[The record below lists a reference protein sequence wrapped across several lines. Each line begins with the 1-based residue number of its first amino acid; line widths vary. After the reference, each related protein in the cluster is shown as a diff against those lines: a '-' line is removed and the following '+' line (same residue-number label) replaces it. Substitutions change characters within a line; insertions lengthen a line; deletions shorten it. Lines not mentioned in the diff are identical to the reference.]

1 MSNRVN
7 SKWMLVLMFAPL
19 LMGNQGCSQSFEPV
33 GGTQSTRN
41 TTNGPAGGETPLGGS
56 NPGTGGGTTNPV
68 SGDSGSGGTTPPSSS
83 PTITP
88 ELKAAF
94 RSLHQ
99 YPVRIAT
106 PPPPGTFDYGAVNLV
121 GFKSQYDPN
130 ENVAGCASGALANTS
145 CAFPWTTS
153 GSVGLSFT
161 ESLINYNVP
170 SAFRFFVTSG
180 STDVR
185 MTGYAAQR
193 TAIVFAIRMG
203 RAPSRTA
210 AVTAA
215 EYSSIQSSERV
226 DTSFAR
232 LSNGEEILV
241 AHDGGGTVRF
251 LSGRT
256 NTNGGWIFIRQL
268 PIASVPAGYT
278 VAPTLYD
285 IQLAVVSDKAAF
297 INHYKSLTF
306 DSSGDPQ

>member
-7 SKWMLVLMFAPL
+7 SKWMLMLLFAPL

-33 GGTQSTRN
+33 EGTQSTRN
-41 TTNGPAGGETPLGGS
+41 TATGPNGGETPLGGS
-56 NPGTGGGTTNPV
+56 NPGTGGGSTTPDT
-68 SGDSGSGGTTPPSSS
+68 GGGGSGTTPPSSS

-99 YPVRIAT
+99 YSVRVAT
-106 PPPPGTFDYGAVNLV
+106 PPAPGTFDYGAVNLV

-130 ENVAGCASGALANTS
+130 ESIAGCATGALANTS
-145 CAFPWTTS
+145 CAFPWTGS
-153 GSVGLSFT
+153 GTVGLSFT
-161 ESLINYNVP
+161 EALINYNVP

-185 MTGYAAQR
+185 MTGYSAQR
-193 TAIVFAIRMG
+193 TAIVFAVRMG
-203 RAPSRTA
+203 RAPTRTA

-215 EYSSIQSSERV
+215 EYSSIQANEKI

-256 NTNGGWIFIRQL
+256 NTSGGWIFIRQL
-268 PIASVPAGYT
+268 PIASVPTGYT

-285 IQLAVVSDKAAF
+285 IQLAVVADKSAF
-297 INHYKSLTF
+297 INHYRSLTF